1 MQVSASRELL
11 FLGSS
16 SFRQLPMLLSLRVCL
31 SSKDTGYRGPA
42 TSLCPPGAE
51 AAGGGGV
58 LYLMFSFPLEAGP
71 VVCGANGGLCSAPWW
86 AVGAGGGAGSLSSR
100 HAHHAQVVGS
110 R

>member
-31 SSKDTGYRGPA
+31 SSKDTGYRARPHPSVLLGPK
-42 TSLCPPGAE
+42 LL
-51 AAGGGGV
+51 GGGGPV
-58 LYLMFSFPLEAGP
+58 LDVLLPPGGRACGLWCKRRPVLCPL
-71 VVCGANGGLCSAPWW
+71 VGG
-86 AVGAGGGAGSLSSR
+86 GGGGGAGSLSSR